1 MAIKVSGTVVVD
13 DGRAIS
19 NVTNVSATDANFSG
33 TGAVRVPTG
42 TTSQQPSSPV
52 GGMVRFNTE
61 KNLLEMYD
69 GVTWKSVGPSD
80 AKQYFL
86 ASN

>member
-1 MAIKVSGTVVVD
+1 MAIRINGTVVVTD
-13 DGRAIS
+13 TRAIS
-19 NVTNVSATDANFSG
+19 NVTNVSATDATFSG
-33 TGAVRVPTG
+33 TGALRVPTG
-42 TTSQQPSSPV
+42 NTAEQPATPS

-69 GVTWKSVGPSD
+69 GSTWKSVGPSD